1 MRGQR
6 LVWSGLFVVAM
17 AAALA
22 AQTAQQ
28 RPTFR
33 SGIDLIEVDVSVID
47 GDRVPIT
54 DLQPTDFLVTVDGE
68 PRRVLQA
75 HFDLLAQPE
84 RDADRAAPA
93 AEDIFYT
100 SNADAERGRLVV
112 IAVDEEGILF
122 GEGRHVMKAAGEF
135 VGGLGPG
142 DRVALV
148 AVPQPGVYV
157 DFTTDHDFVSR
168 ALAGMS
174 GRGRR
179 RVANLNIGVFE
190 AFQISEH
197 RDQRMLEEVFARVCQ
212 AGDQVLGCR
221 RQIVQESEE
230 IVQKSRFHTGNM
242 RRGLEEILE
251 GLRDVDGPKVLL
263 WISGGHVVDGAGL
276 TLRYIEDLVVDA
288 RTTVYVMMVDEPL
301 AGDIT
306 QAASPPTPRQD
317 RRMQEEGLHLTAAMS
332 RGTVFRAHFNPGPI
346 FERLERE
353 MSGYYLLG
361 VESRPTDPDKERR
374 KIEVSVRREGARV
387 RARREISFTPEDTD
401 KTVEERIASMLRSP
415 IPIKE
420 LPLRVAT
427 YAYRETDNA
436 PVRVLVAAE
445 VDVQAGDPSQLTLG
459 YTLRDPDGTVVSGG
473 QTQITP
479 RIALTLFGPV
489 FETTFMVTAEPGTYS
504 LRLAVVDP
512 AGRRGSVEHPV
523 HVEPPSSGP
532 LTVGDLMVA
541 DQASSPRGARLPP
554 VEARVSSGR
563 LLAYTELLA
572 DSSTL
577 WQDLDVFVDVAD
589 DATGPGRAGATMTM
603 QETEDPLRRVVA
615 ADLIVAHLPPGPYVA
630 RVLVMQDSVELARLH
645 RPFQITVVPS
655 Q

>member
-1 MRGQR
+1 M
-6 LVWSGLFVVAM
+6 
-17 AAALA
+17 
-22 AQTAQQ
+22 
-28 RPTFR
+28 
-33 SGIDLIEVDVSVID
+33 
-47 GDRVPIT
+47 
-54 DLQPTDFLVTVDGE
+54 
-68 PRRVLQA
+68 
-75 HFDLLAQPE
+75 
-84 RDADRAAPA
+84 
-93 AEDIFYT
+93 
-100 SNADAERGRLVV
+100 
-112 IAVDEEGILF
+112 
-122 GEGRHVMKAAGEF
+122 
-135 VGGLGPG
+135 
-142 DRVALV
+142 
-148 AVPQPGVYV
+148 
-157 DFTTDHDFVSR
+157 
-168 ALAGMS
+168 
-174 GRGRR
+174 
-179 RVANLNIGVFE
+179 
-190 AFQISEH
+190 
-197 RDQRMLEEVFARVCQ
+197 
-212 AGDQVLGCR
+212 
-221 RQIVQESEE
+221 
-230 IVQKSRFHTGNM
+230 
-242 RRGLEEILE
+242 
-251 GLRDVDGPKVLL
+251 
-263 WISGGHVVDGAGL
+263 
-276 TLRYIEDLVVDA
+276 
-288 RTTVYVMMVDEPL
+288 
-301 AGDIT
+301 
-306 QAASPPTPRQD
+306 
-317 RRMQEEGLHLTAAMS
+317 
-332 RGTVFRAHFNPGPI
+332 
-346 FERLERE
+346 
-353 MSGYYLLG
+353 
-361 VESRPTDPDKERR
+361 
-374 KIEVSVRREGARV
+374 
-387 RARREISFTPEDTD
+387 
-401 KTVEERIASMLRSP
+401 
-415 IPIKE
+415 
-420 LPLRVAT
+420 
-427 YAYRETDNA
+427 
-436 PVRVLVAAE
+436 RVLVAAE